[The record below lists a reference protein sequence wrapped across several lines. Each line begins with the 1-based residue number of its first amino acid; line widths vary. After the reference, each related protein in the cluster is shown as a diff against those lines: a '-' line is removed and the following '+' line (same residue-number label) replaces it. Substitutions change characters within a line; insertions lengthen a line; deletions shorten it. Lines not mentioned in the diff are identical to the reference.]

1 MSYARFL
8 FRSLPDKR
16 ISHLVFLEGAISI
29 LIRHLI
35 ARILRDV
42 STGNYGRQTNE
53 IDSRT
58 RSTKRLCTKMR
69 KKSLKEPD
77 YNRIFIYFAF
87 CKSYTLKTKW
97 SKTRLTIRITKLFR
111 FVGRRPSWLN
121 WPKNNCTRQLLNNNT
136 VHTYIYRPVSLCDII
151 KILALNCCRMSTRLV
166 QRRIDFEIW

>member
-1 MSYARFL
+1 
-8 FRSLPDKR
+8 LPDKR

-77 YNRIFIYFAF
+77 LKKKYLFILLFA
-87 CKSYTLKTKW
+87 KVTQVGIENNMLQN
-97 SKTRLTIRITKLFR
+97 LTNT
-111 FVGRRPSWLN
+111 P
-121 WPKNNCTRQLLNNNT
+121 NNQT
-136 VHTYIYRPVSLCDII
+136 VSLCWPSAELIE
-151 KILALNCCRMSTRLV
+151 LAQKQLYTT
-166 QRRIDFEIW
+166 IT